1 MLTFHQKQIIQ
12 QDKFTI
18 LQWEIFEE
26 QTKTIKKQTKT
37 IEDKSRNSSP
47 INFIGFQAL
56 LHFCRNILNSNIEL
70 AKSQEDKENFK
81 SNLNKKA
88 K

>member
-47 INFIGFQAL
+47 INFIGFKAL
-56 LHFCRNILNSNIEL
+56 SHFCRNILNSSIEL